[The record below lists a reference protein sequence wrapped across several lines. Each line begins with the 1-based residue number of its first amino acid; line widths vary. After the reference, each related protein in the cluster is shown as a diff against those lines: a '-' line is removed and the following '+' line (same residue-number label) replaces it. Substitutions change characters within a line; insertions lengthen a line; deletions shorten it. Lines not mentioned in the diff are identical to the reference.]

1 MIIIKHKM
9 EDDMYNVEAEIEVS
23 EAATTDKPIRALI
36 QMLRLEGY
44 SDYSILKNIGQIYEE
59 MAEDLHNSST
69 YILDHLTEE
78 DEFKDEENVPIS
90 LQDLINKE

>member
-1 MIIIKHKM
+1 MIIIKNKM
-9 EDDMYNVEAEIEVS
+9 KDDMYNVEAEIEIS
-23 EAATTDKPIRALI
+23 EDATTDKPIRALI

-44 SDYSILKNIGQIYEE
+44 SDYSILKNMGQIYEE
-59 MAEDLHNSST
+59 MAEDLHNSSA

-78 DEFKDEENVPIS
+78 DKFKDEENAPIS